1 MSFSGKAT
9 YSAGATL
16 PELAQD
22 VSDIIGIV
30 SPFETPLLDHLGDP
44 QRAATSTIHEW
55 LEDTLLPN
63 TDAVDD
69 QTLTNPTTL
78 TTFTVEHG
86 DRFQVGDQ
94 IKLQG
99 KTEVMLVTAVSGN
112 DLTVTRNYGGSTNTS
127 VQDNDVVLI
136 IGNAALE
143 GADAPD
149 ARFT

>member
-78 TTFTVEHG
+78 TTSPSS
-86 DRFQVGDQ
+86 
-94 IKLQG
+94 
-99 KTEVMLVTAVSGN
+99 MATASRSA
-112 DLTVTRNYGGSTNTS
+112 TRSNFRARPKSCWS
-127 VQDNDVVLI
+127 PAS
-136 IGNAALE
+136 AA
-143 GADAPD
+143 
-149 ARFT
+149 TI